1 MPMDRSGDPTVPIAV
16 WRGKDLL
23 RPGEP
28 ADSLTIILRT
38 VGCSWGRCL
47 MCGFF
52 NMTSPGL
59 VAPEALVAQ
68 YEKAM
73 ADCPEGAIIKLYTS
87 GSFYDPK
94 EVPPE
99 AQREILR
106 RLAADPRPA
115 KVIIE
120 TMPEFI
126 TPEAF
131 PPRLDAPRNLE
142 FAVGL
147 ETSNDAIR
155 KHSVVK
161 GFTWE
166 QFREAC
172 GVARDH
178 GATVKAYTI
187 LKPPFLTER
196 DAIEDAVS
204 TCRDALSIPNLTTVS
219 MNLCNVQSNTPVERL
234 WKRGEFRPPW
244 LWSAVEALRRMRA
257 EAPADRVVISDP
269 LAAGSPRGP
278 HNCGKC
284 DLSFAAA
291 IRRYDLSQDPASFS
305 GLECGCRTV
314 WEGVLGLEDHA
325 FGAPLIEHK
334 KL

>member
-1 MPMDRSGDPTVPIAV
+1 MGMDHSGDPATPIAV
-16 WRGKDLL
+16 WKGRDLL

-28 ADSLTIILRT
+28 VDSLTVILRT
-38 VGCSWGRCL
+38 VGCSWGKCL

-59 VAPEALVAQ
+59 VASDALVEQ

-73 ADCPEGAIIKLYTS
+73 AGCPDGAVIKLYTS

-94 EVPPE
+94 EVPPD

-106 RLAADPRPA
+106 RLAADPRPR

-120 TMPEFI
+120 TMPEYI

-131 PPRLDAPRNLE
+131 RLPVPRGLE

-147 ETSNDAIR
+147 ESSRDYVR
-155 KHSVVK
+155 KNCVVK

-166 QFREAC
+166 EFKAAC
-172 GVARDH
+172 SVARDH
-178 GATVKAYTI
+178 GATMKAYTI
-187 LKPPFLTER
+187 LKPPFLTEG

-204 TCRDALSIPNLTTVS
+204 TCRDALSVPNVTTVS
-219 MNLCNVQSNTPVERL
+219 MNLCNVQRNTPVERL
-234 WKRGEFRPPW
+234 WRRGEFRPPW
-244 LWSAVEALRRMRA
+244 LWSAVEALRRMRS

-269 LAAGSPRGP
+269 LAAGSRRGP
-278 HNCGKC
+278 HNCGEC
-284 DLSFAAA
+284 DGAFAAA
-291 IRRYDLSQDPASFS
+291 IRRYDLGQDPAELG
-305 GLECGCRTV
+305 GLSCGCRDT
-314 WEGVLGLEDHA
+314 WREVLRLEDHA
-325 FGAPLIEHK
+325 FGAPLIEHRGI
-334 KL
+334 